1 MKPVYVIGTCDTK
14 EAELRYAMERVQA
27 AGAPALL
34 VDISTARSH
43 AQADVTPET
52 VAKHHPSGAA
62 AVMGHADRGKA
73 IAAMAEAL
81 GNYLVSRGDIGAV
94 LGLGGGGNTSMV
106 TEAMR
111 QLPIG
116 VPKLMVS
123 TMASGNVAPY
133 VGPTDIMMMHA
144 VADVAGLNAI
154 TRRVIGNAAHA
165 AAGMA
170 INAAAGMAINAAA
183 GMAMNAVPAGHEAGR
198 AVGLTMFGVT
208 TPCIT
213 QIRRLIGGGCE
224 CFVFHATGAGGQC
237 LEKLID
243 SGLITAA
250 LDITTTEVAD
260 RLSGGVLPCT
270 EDRFGAVIRTRIP
283 WVGSVGACDMVNF
296 GGRDTVPARFAG
308 RNLHVHNAQVTL
320 MRTTAEENA
329 AIGRWIVERVNR
341 MEGPVRFLLPLHGV
355 SAIDAPGKPF
365 HDPAADAALFA
376 AIRAA
381 WTPAPNRQL
390 IEIGAHINEKAFA
403 EAAVH
408 AFRDIT
414 GGQ

>member
-1 MKPVYVIGTCDTK
+1 MKAGVKAGVKPVYVIGTCDTK
-14 EAELRYAMERVQA
+14 EAELRYAVAQVAA

-34 VDISTARSH
+34 VDISTTPSTAR
-43 AQADVTPET
+43 ADVTPEM
-52 VAKHHPSGAA
+52 VAKHHPDGVD
-62 AVMGHADRGKA
+62 AVLGNADRGKA
-73 IAAMAEAL
+73 VTAMAEAL
-81 GNYLVSRGDIGAV
+81 GRFLLSRSDIGAV

-106 TEAMR
+106 TQAMR
-111 QLPIG
+111 VLPIG

-133 VGPTDIMMMHA
+133 IGPTDIMMMHA
-144 VADVAGLNAI
+144 AADVAGLNAI
-154 TRRVIGNAAHA
+154 TRTVIGNAAHA

-170 INAAAGMAINAAA
+170 
-183 GMAMNAVPAGHEAGR
+183 MNSIPMGGETKR

-208 TPCIT
+208 TACIT
-213 QIRRLIGGGCE
+213 QIRHLIEADCE
-224 CFVFHATGAGGQC
+224 CFVFHATGTGGQC

-260 RLSGGVLPCT
+260 HLIGGVLACT
-270 EDRFGAVIRTRIP
+270 DDRFGAVIRSRIP

-296 GGRDTVPARFAG
+296 GGRETVPQQFDA
-308 RNLHVHNAQVTL
+308 RNLYVHNTQVTL
-320 MRTTAEENA
+320 MRTTPDENA

-341 MEGPVRFLLPLHGV
+341 MEGPVRFPLPLKGV

-365 HDPAADAALFA
+365 HDPTADAALFA
-376 AIRAA
+376 AIRAG
-381 WTPAPNRQL
+381 WKPAPNRQL
-390 IEIGAHINEKAFA
+390 VEIDAHINDPAFA

-414 GGQ
+414 RGQ

>member
-14 EAELRYAMERVQA
+14 EAELRYAVEQVTA

-34 VDISTARSH
+34 VDISTTPSTAR
-43 AQADVTPET
+43 ADVTPET
-52 VAKHHPSGAA
+52 VARHHPQGAD
-62 AVMGHADRGKA
+62 AVLGHADRGRA
-73 IAAMAEAL
+73 VTAMAEAL
-81 GNYLVSRGDIGAV
+81 SAYLLSRGDIGAV

-106 TEAMR
+106 TQAMR
-111 QLPIG
+111 ALPIG

-154 TRRVIGNAAHA
+154 TRTVIGNAAHA

-170 INAAAGMAINAAA
+170 KTAIPHMAD
-183 GMAMNAVPAGHEAGR
+183 GKR

-213 QIRRLIGGGCE
+213 QIRHLIEHDCA
-224 CFVFHATGAGGQC
+224 CFVFHATGTGGQC

-243 SGLITAA
+243 SGLVTAA
-250 LDITTTEVAD
+250 IDITTTEVAD
-260 RLSGGVLPCT
+260 HLSGGVLACT
-270 EDRFGAVIRTRIP
+270 EDRFGSVIRTGIP
-283 WVGSVGACDMVNF
+283 WVGSVGAVDMVNF
-296 GGRDTVPARFAG
+296 GGRETVPAPFAA
-308 RNLHVHNAQVTL
+308 RNLYIHNPQVTL
-320 MRTTAEENA
+320 MRTTPEENA
-329 AIGRWIVERVNR
+329 AIGRWIMERVNR
-341 MEGPVRFLLPLHGV
+341 MAGPVRFLLPLGGV
-355 SAIDAPGKPF
+355 SSIDAPGKPF
-365 HDPAADAALFA
+365 HDPQADRALFE
-376 AIRAA
+376 AIRLA
-381 WTPAPNRQL
+381 WRPAPNRQL
-390 IEIGAHINEKAFA
+390 VEVDAHINDPAFA

-414 GGQ
+414 RGN